1 MFYTEE
7 STNQYLNDNWRPVS
21 DALKPIIAK
30 TIEDILL
37 GILYKVFNYVPADYL
52 VSDIAKPSELYKTE
66 QWTHRFLIL
75 YKNSCWFFIFCNL
88 WLWWRCTKSVR
99 ERKEAKHN
107 EEKISRA

>member
-66 QWTHRFLIL
+66 QWTHPFL
-75 YKNSCWFFIFCNL
+75 NFIQKLLLIFYFLQFVIVMTLHQKCEREKGSETQRGENL
-88 WLWWRCTKSVR
+88 
-99 ERKEAKHN
+99 
-107 EEKISRA
+107 

>member
-66 QWTHRFLIL
+66 QWTHPFLIL